1 MQRQSLIVGCG
12 IAIALSGTLRV
23 QADDPSATYSITD
36 LAPKSAYFLV
46 GADHCDEAVAA
57 WQRTGYY
64 ELWKTPEMQAFIAG
78 PKEELWKSLTEMVGM
93 TPEELANEEALIPSG
108 SVGLALYPTPAGG
121 SEDSVPQAGSDQPH
135 FFFVAEFDAGQTEAL
150 QTRLDAMLQKVRDAG
165 KFEMSESEVEGRV
178 VHTLAEMEDDPA
190 DIEARKQMMID
201 SYKEAYPDEEVPDW
215 VTDMD
220 FSSGPKYHAS
230 FTLSGSRFLYA
241 TDRAVLEDSFLT
253 LDGLARESVAA
264 NEALEPALALAGGR
278 GDVYM
283 AALIEPMLQMMSE
296 EEEGGIEAIFPGATG
311 ILEVL
316 GLTDVKALAA
326 SIDVAPADAAVIM
339 HGAVFVPSG
348 PRGLFNLM
356 VNRDEPVSMPE
367 WVDPNV
373 ITCGRFNIDFNAIVP
388 LIRASIDALP
398 EEERGM
404 ASQQFETSAAPVVTA
419 IFEQLGPEVRV
430 VSWPRQA
437 DPADSF
443 AYQNEMPIAIS
454 IACKDDQIVQNALAP
469 FIGMAGIAPRDFL
482 GYRIYDF
489 PGEVIALSLGFGK
502 GQMVLGNST
511 RIEGIFRAQ
520 ADSPRLSEDAGFKR
534 AAASIPTTNFGF
546 GYQNFKEYWRQWRQ
560 TSRIQ
565 IEMARQQMEGME
577 DEEVEGTPF
586 IGFFNSIDADKIP
599 DEAFMAQYVG
609 DSTYD
614 LVRTDTGLV
623 FHSRSLLPAKE

>member
-1 MQRQSLIVGCG
+1 MQRQSFIVGCG
-12 IAIALSGTLRV
+12 FAVALSGGLHVRA
-23 QADDPSATYSITD
+23 QDPSATYSITD
-36 LAPKSAYFLV
+36 LAPRSAYFLV
-46 GADHCDEAVAA
+46 GADNCDEAMAA

-64 ELWKTPEMQAFIAG
+64 ELWKTPEMQAFIAE
-78 PKEELWKSLTEMVGM
+78 PKEEFWKSLTEMIGM
-93 TPEELANEEALIPSG
+93 TPEELANEESLIPSG
-108 SVGLALYPTPAGG
+108 SVGLALYPAPAGG
-121 SEDSVPQAGSDQPH
+121 SEDGAPPAGSDQPH

-165 KFEMSESEVEGRV
+165 NFDMSESEVEGRL
-178 VHTLAEMEDDPA
+178 VHTLAEKPDDPA

-201 SYKEAYPDEEVPDW
+201 SYKESYPDEEVPDW

-220 FSSGPKYHAS
+220 FSSGPKYMAS

-264 NEALEPALALAGGR
+264 NEALEPAIALAGGR

-283 AALIEPMLQMMSE
+283 AALVEPMLQMLSE

-311 ILEVL
+311 ILGVL

-326 SIDVAPADAAVIM
+326 SIDIAPADAAISM
-339 HGAVFVPSG
+339 QGAVFVPSG

-367 WVDPNV
+367 WVDPSMIN
-373 ITCGRFNIDFNAIVP
+373 CGRFNIDFNAIVP

-398 EEERGM
+398 EDERAM
-404 ASQQFETSAAPVVTA
+404 ASQQFETSAAPVVSA
-419 IFEQLGPEVRV
+419 IFEQLGPEVRI

-437 DPADSF
+437 DPADTF
-443 AYQNEMPIAIS
+443 AFQMEVPFALA
-454 IACKDDQIVQNALAP
+454 IACKDDQVVQNALAP

-489 PGEVIALSLGFGK
+489 PGEGIAMSLGFGK

-511 RIEGIFRAQ
+511 RVEGIFRAQ
-520 ADSPRLSEDAGFKR
+520 ADSPRLSEGAGFMR

-560 TSRIQ
+560 MTRIQ
-565 IEMARQQMEGME
+565 IEMVRQQAEGME
-577 DEEVEGTPF
+577 EEEVDGLPMVG
-586 IGFFNSIDADKIP
+586 IFNSLDVDKIP

-623 FHSRSLLPAKE
+623 FHSRSLLPSKE